1 MRRRALRLWRRSH
14 SVADFHLKYA
24 DGNGTVHNQVT
35 QGASAQEIRERFTR
49 QGFLVYSVKPKV
61 PGINLSG
68 EISLPG
74 RRKKI
79 NLEKFLI
86 FNQQFVTLIR
96 AGLPILKALELLTDR
111 LTDAKLRP
119 FINAVRED
127 VRKGELLSEA
137 FRKQGIF
144 PKIYVTT
151 VMAGEKSGS
160 LVEVLERFITYQK
173 LALAV
178 RKKVLVSLM
187 YPSVLIVLVV
197 LLMVFLV
204 TYVVPSFAT
213 LYSSM
218 SAQLPTI
225 TLYLI
230 AIGTTARAYVLAY
243 AVALGGAG
251 ALFWFWSRS
260 EAAQEKIDRVK
271 VKVPLFGDIWIKYQ
285 VAQFSR
291 VLATLLTGGIPL
303 IQGLETAADSLGTP
317 LLRKTLD
324 KAGQNV
330 KEGQT
335 LSSSLAKTGIF
346 PRLSVDMIEVGE
358 STGALPAMLTSVA
371 EFYEDDVN
379 TKMTAVLSLIEPAI
393 MIFMGMFVAFVLI
406 ALYLPIFSL
415 ADTIR

>member
-1 MRRRALRLWRRSH
+1 MS
-14 SVADFHLKYA
+14 DFVLKYA
-24 DGNGTVHNQVT
+24 DARGEVHNQVA
-35 QGASAQEIRERFTR
+35 QGASEQDVRERYTR
-49 QGFLVYSVKPKV
+49 QGFLVYSVKAKQA
-61 PGINLSG
+61 GISLSG
-68 EISLPG
+68 EINIPG
-74 RRKKI
+74 RRRKL

-86 FNQQFVTLIR
+86 FNQQFVTLVR
-96 AGLPILKALELLTDR
+96 AGLPILKSLDLLAER
-111 LTDAKLRP
+111 LTDAKLTP
-119 FINAVRED
+119 YVNSVRED
-127 VRKGELLSEA
+127 VRKGALLSEA
-137 FRKQGIF
+137 FRAQGIF
-144 PKIYVTT
+144 PKIYVTSI
-151 VMAGEKSGS
+151 MAGEKSGS
-160 LVEVLERFITYQK
+160 LVEVLERYITYQK

-213 LYSSM
+213 LYNSM
-218 SAQLPTI
+218 NARLPTI

-230 AIGTTARAYVLAY
+230 AIGTTARNYVLT
-243 AVALGGAG
+243 GAG
-251 ALFWFWSRS
+251 ALFGLIFLYIWWSRKES
-260 EAAQEKIDRVK
+260 AREKIDSVK

-291 VLATLLTGGIPL
+291 VLGTLLTGGIPL
-303 IQGLETAADSLGTP
+303 VQGLETAADSLGTP

-324 KAGQNV
+324 KAGKSV
-330 KEGQT
+330 REGQS
-335 LSSSLAKTGIF
+335 LSSSLAASGIF
-346 PRLSVDMIEVGE
+346 PELSVDMIEVGE

-371 EFYEDDVN
+371 EFYEEDVN
-379 TKMTAVLSLIEPAI
+379 TKMTAALSLIEPAI